1 MTSMT
6 LTDAITVVGG
16 IDTHKELHVAA
27 VVDRDD
33 GRLLDTKEFS
43 TTRAGYRALLRWLT
57 GYGQLHAVGV
67 EGTGSYGAGITR
79 HLTDA
84 GVRVYEVDRPDRSDR
99 RRRGKSDTID
109 AEMAARAVISGRRLS
124 LPKAKNG
131 TVEAI
136 RVLRLTRATAVRSRV
151 KALQLLRN
159 HAISAPAEVRDM
171 VRSLTRMQMIRTVA
185 AWRPDYDDV
194 DHPAT
199 ATRIAMRSLARRIL
213 ELNDEIADLDDLIE
227 PLVCDVGAGLL
238 ERPCIGIE
246 TAGQLLVTAGGNPQR
261 LRSEAA
267 WAMLCGA
274 APLPASSGQTD
285 RHRLNRGGDR
295 QANRALHMIA
305 IGRLRTDDATR
316 AYAARKTAEG
326 KSKREIIRCL
336 KRYIAREVYP
346 LLTPTD

>member
-6 LTDAITVVGG
+6 PADAIVVGG

-33 GRLLDTKEFS
+33 GRLLDTHEFS
-43 TTRAGYRALLRWLT
+43 TTRAGYRALLRWMT
-57 GYGQLHAVGV
+57 SYGQLQAIGV

-79 HLTDA
+79 HLTEA

-131 TVEAI
+131 KVEAL
-136 RVLRLTRATAVRSRV
+136 RVLRLTRATAIRSRV

-171 VRSLTRMQMIRTVA
+171 VRSLTRMQLIRTVA

-194 DHPAT
+194 DHP
-199 ATRIAMRSLARRIL
+199 
-213 ELNDEIADLDDLIE
+213 
-227 PLVCDVGAGLL
+227 
-238 ERPCIGIE
+238 
-246 TAGQLLVTAGGNPQR
+246 
-261 LRSEAA
+261 
-267 WAMLCGA
+267 
-274 APLPASSGQTD
+274 D
-285 RHRLNRGGDR
+285 RHPYRDAIVGTTDPGAQRRGR
-295 QANRALHMIA
+295 
-305 IGRLRTDDATR
+305 
-316 AYAARKTAEG
+316 
-326 KSKREIIRCL
+326 
-336 KRYIAREVYP
+336 
-346 LLTPTD
+346 